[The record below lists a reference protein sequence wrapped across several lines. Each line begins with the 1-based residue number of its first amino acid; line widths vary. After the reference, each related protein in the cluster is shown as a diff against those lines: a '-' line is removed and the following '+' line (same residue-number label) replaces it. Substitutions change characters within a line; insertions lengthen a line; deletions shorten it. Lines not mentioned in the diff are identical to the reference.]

1 MSKREVFNVLIKQ
14 LKLQQV
20 TCNKKNM
27 TAKTLF
33 DKIWDAHVVK
43 QVEGGPNVL
52 YIDRHFIH
60 EVTSPVAFLGLKNR
74 GLKVFR
80 PDKTT
85 ATPDH
90 NVPTIDNPEEGN
102 E

>member
-1 MSKREVFNVLIKQ
+1 ME
-14 LKLQQV
+14 
-20 TCNKKNM
+20 
-27 TAKTLF
+27 AKTLF

-43 QVEGGPNVL
+43 QVEGGPNVV

-80 PDKTT
+80 PDQTT

-90 NVPTIDNPEEGN
+90 NVPTENQHLSIVDEMSQIGRAHV
-102 E
+102 

>member
-1 MSKREVFNVLIKQ
+1 
-14 LKLQQV
+14 
-20 TCNKKNM
+20 M

-74 GLKVFR
+74 GLKVYR
-80 PDKTT
+80 PDQTT

-90 NVPTIDNPEEGN
+90 NVPTINQHLSIKDELSRNQVDMLKKNCDENGIVYHGWD
-102 E
+102 

>member
-1 MSKREVFNVLIKQ
+1 ME
-14 LKLQQV
+14 
-20 TCNKKNM
+20 
-27 TAKTLF
+27 AKTLF
-33 DKIWDAHVVK
+33 DKIWDAHVVQK
-43 QVEGGPNVL
+43 VEGGPNVF

-80 PDKTT
+80 PENTT

-90 NVPTIDNPEEGN
+90 NVIFLKRIVFIAGRDFDPCIHIYEQE
-102 E
+102 